1 MTPQLRQRIGSAL
14 LLLPLVV
21 ALVWLG
27 PWSYVGL
34 LALVAILGGWELT
47 SILRQLG
54 WGAPRILPWLAA
66 AAFAAAL
73 WIGARPI
80 LNALTALAWLASALW
95 LFSPRVPAG
104 RKLGRWSWLLHVG
117 GACYLGLFLACLGRL
132 EAGPWP
138 DAPEAVSGSH
148 RVLYALAVVWA
159 CDTGAYLV
167 GSLWG
172 RRPLWPAV
180 SPKKTWEGAIGGTL
194 LAVLAAVLLAGPLL
208 DGARPAQAAVLGL
221 CAAIAAQ
228 IGDLFESRLK
238 RKAGIKDSGAL
249 LPGHGGILD
258 RLDSLLFAA
267 PIFSYGLKLMLP

>member
-1 MTPQLRQRIGSAL
+1 MTPQLRDRVLSAG

-27 PWSYVGL
+27 PWTYLIL
-34 LALVAILGGWELT
+34 LSGVAILGGWELA

-54 WGAPRILPWLAA
+54 WTAPRLLPWLSALA
-66 AAFAAAL
+66 LIAAL
-73 WIGARPI
+73 WLGTRTVVTV
-80 LNALTALAWLASALW
+80 LTALAWVASTLW
-95 LFSPRVPAG
+95 LFWPYVPPG
-104 RKLGRWSWLLHVG
+104 RKSKLLSWLLHLG
-117 GACYLGLFLACLGRL
+117 GACFLGLFLACFGRL
-132 EAGPWP
+132 VTGPWP
-138 DAPEAVSGSH
+138 GDSGEGTGQL

-159 CDTGAYLV
+159 GDTGAYLV

-194 LAVLAAVLLAGPLL
+194 SSVLAAVALAGPLL
-208 DGARPAQAAVLGL
+208 GEVRLFDAALLGL
-221 CAAIAAQ
+221 GATVAGQ

-238 RKAGIKDSGAL
+238 RKAGMKDSGAL

-267 PIFSYGLKLMLP
+267 PVFCYGLKLMLP